1 MAEEVTMD
9 SEKKY
14 QMLFTQLIV
23 MFHAATLQQLGK
35 VKHPVTDKI
44 EKNLE
49 AAENTIDILD
59 MLQVKTKGNLAAD
72 EEMLLTQILQEL
84 KLAFVQEKQS

>member
-1 MAEEVTMD
+1 MD
-9 SEKKY
+9 SAKKY
-14 QMLFTQLIV
+14 QLLFTQLIV
-23 MFHAATLQQLGK
+23 MFHAATMQQLGK

-59 MLQVKTKGNLAAD
+59 MLQAKTKGNLAAD

-84 KLAFVQEKQS
+84 KLVFVQEKQS

>member
-1 MAEEVTMD
+1 MD
-9 SEKKY
+9 TAQKH
-14 QMLFTQLIV
+14 QLLFTQLVI

-35 VKHPVTDKI
+35 AKHPTTDKI

-59 MLQVKTKGNLAAD
+59 MLQAKTKGNLAKD
-72 EEMLLTQILQEL
+72 EDMLITQVLQEL
-84 KLAFVQEKQS
+84 KMAYVQEKQS

>member
-23 MFHAATLQQLGK
+23 MFHAATMQQLGK

>member
-1 MAEEVTMD
+1 MD
-9 SEKKY
+9 TAQKH
-14 QMLFTQLIV
+14 QLLFTQLVV
-23 MFHAATLQQLGK
+23 MFHAATMQQLGK

-44 EKNLE
+44 EKDLE

-59 MLQVKTKGNLAAD
+59 MLQAKTQGNLAPD
-72 EEMLLTQILQEL
+72 EEALLKQIVQEL

>member
-1 MAEEVTMD
+1 MD
-9 SEKKY
+9 SAKKH
-14 QMLFTQLIV
+14 QLLFTQLIV
-23 MFHAATLQQLGK
+23 MFHAATMQQLGK

-59 MLQVKTKGNLAAD
+59 MLQAKTKGNLAAD

-84 KLAFVQEKQS
+84 KLVFVQEKQL